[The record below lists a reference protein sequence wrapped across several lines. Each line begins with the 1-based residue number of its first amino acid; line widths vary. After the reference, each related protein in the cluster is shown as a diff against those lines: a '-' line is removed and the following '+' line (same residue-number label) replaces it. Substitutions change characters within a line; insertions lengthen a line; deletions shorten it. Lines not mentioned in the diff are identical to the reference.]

1 MAELIIT
8 KSNFEDE
15 VTRSDLP
22 VLLDFWASW
31 CAPCMMLSPVVSRI
45 AEKYDGKIRV
55 GKVNVDEEPELARAF
70 GVLSIPMLAVI
81 KGGKVTARSVGYRPM
96 EEIEKLL

>member
-8 KSNFEDE
+8 KSNFEDK